1 MDTTKDIHLINELF
15 LPAQGATGLQERIA
29 EPVIDHSLSAEE
41 VLTQYLSRTE
51 FDIAAPA
58 FIP

>member
-1 MDTTKDIHLINELF
+1 METTKDIHLTNEL
-15 LPAQGATGLQERIA
+15 LLLVQDATGLQERIA